1 MHVSGGKKRYFC
13 KKVCE
18 INDPYYQL
26 KSKYLVRGCIKEEV
40 IDVKKFALEK
50 KIIAGRANFFNR
62 SSISLG
68 GRVFHLKHL
77 NGIIKEKPI
86 VYQRKALNKQGQ
98 NHLTGELLVS

>member
-26 KSKYLVRGCIKEEV
+26 KSKYLVRGCIKEV

-62 SSISLG
+62 SNISLG
-68 GRVFHLKHL
+68 GRVFYLRHL
-77 NGIIKEKPI
+77 NGIIKEKSI
-86 VYQRKALNKQGQ
+86 VYQRKTLNRDRI
-98 NHLTGELLVS
+98 T

>member
-18 INDPYYQL
+18 INDLYYQL
-26 KSKYLVRGCIKEEV
+26 KSKYLVRGCIKEV

-62 SSISLG
+62 SNISLG
-68 GRVFHLKHL
+68 GRVFYLKHL

-86 VYQRKALNKQGQ
+86 VYQRKTLNRDRI
-98 NHLTGELLVS
+98 T

>member
-26 KSKYLVRGCIKEEV
+26 KSKYLVRGCIKEV

-62 SSISLG
+62 SNISLG
-68 GRVFHLKHL
+68 GRVFYLKHL
-77 NGIIKEKPI
+77 NGIIKEKHI
-86 VYQRKALNKQGQ
+86 VYQRKTLNRDRI
-98 NHLTGELLVS
+98 T